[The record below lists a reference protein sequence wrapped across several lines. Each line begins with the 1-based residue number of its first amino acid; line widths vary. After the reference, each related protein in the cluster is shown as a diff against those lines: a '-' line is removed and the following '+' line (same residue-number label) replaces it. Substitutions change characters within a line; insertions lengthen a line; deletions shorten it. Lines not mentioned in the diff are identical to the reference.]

1 LKLFW
6 ALLLILWPVYSS
18 NGISAQESF
27 PSAAFGSAAIRNKN
41 YPGGDA
47 LGTASALG
55 NRIRKILPA
64 AYTHS
69 LSIIGT
75 HLKQINC

>member
-1 LKLFW
+1 MKLFW
-6 ALLLILWPVYSS
+6 ALLLILWTVYSS
-18 NGISAQESF
+18 DGISAQESF
-27 PSAAFGSAAIRNKN
+27 PSAGFRFRCD
-41 YPGGDA
+41 PQDA
-47 LGTASALG
+47 LGAASALG